1 VRKRQPTIIEVMR
14 DKALFGKW
22 FDGDSYAAWF
32 SFLAAL
38 FALPMSEAE
47 LRTFRAHTGRETP
60 STEAFREAWLVCGRR
75 AGKSLIAAICATYLA
90 FFRDYTPY
98 LAPGEVATVMI
109 VAADRRQARVIM
121 RYIRGFVSGVA
132 MLDKMLI
139 RETRESL
146 EFSNRV
152 CIEIHTA
159 SFRTTRGYTVAAA
172 INDEIAFWPTED
184 SAEPDAEILAGQ
196 RPAMAT
202 IPGAILL
209 SLSSPY
215 ARRGALWEAYKKHF
229 GKNDSQVLVW
239 QADSRSM
246 NPLLDQRIIADAYEQ
261 DAANASA
268 EYGAQFRADVESF
281 VSREAIDAC
290 TVPNRKELPYVA
302 DTTYFAFVDPS
313 GGSSDSMTLG
323 IAHRGKYEKGYK
335 KGIILDCLRE
345 RRAPFSPDEVV
356 KEFCSTIRS
365 YRLSSVT
372 GDRYGGEWPRE
383 RFRTQGIEYK
393 PSEKVKNEIY
403 TDLLPL
409 LNAGRAEL
417 LDEPRLRAQL
427 QGLERHTSRGGK
439 DSIDHA
445 PNSHDDLANA
455 VAGALVLASSSES
468 SDGWAFIA
476 TDSGQVSFDNPAPT
490 PTSHKK
496 PIIGQPPTNPAWPG
510 VDDPRFWKSPRGHF

>member
-1 VRKRQPTIIEVMR
+1 MKKQQPTIVEVMH

-22 FDGDSYAAWF
+22 FQGDSYAAWF

-38 FALPMSEAE
+38 FALPMTAAQLEIY
-47 LRTFRAHTGRETP
+47 RAHTGRDTAP
-60 STEAFREAWLVCGRR
+60 QEAFREAWLVCGRR
-75 AGKSLIAAICATYLA
+75 AGKSLAAAICATYLA
-90 FFRDYTPY
+90 FFRDYTPF
-98 LAPGEVATVMI
+98 LAPGEVATVML

-132 MLDKMLI
+132 MLDRMLI

-159 SFRTTRGYTVAAA
+159 SFKTTRGYTVCACV
-172 INDEIAFWPTED
+172 NDEIAYWPTED

-246 NPLLDQRIIADAYEQ
+246 NPLLDERIIRDAYEQ
-261 DAANASA
+261 DPANASA

-290 TVPNRKELPYVA
+290 TVPGRKELPYVA
-302 DTTYFAFVDPS
+302 GTSYFAFVDPS

-323 IAHRGKYEKGYK
+323 IAHRDKDEKP
-335 KGIILDCLRE
+335 ILDCLRE
-345 RRAPFSPDEVV
+345 RRPPFSPDDAV
-356 KEFCSTIRS
+356 KEFCTTIRS
-365 YRLSSVT
+365 YHLSSVT

-383 RFRTQGIEYK
+383 RFRNQNIEYK

-445 PNSHDDLANA
+445 PNGHDDLANA
-455 VAGALVLASSSES
+455 VAGALVGATSHAS
-468 SDGWAFIA
+468 SDGWACIA
-476 TDSGQVSFDNPAPT
+476 RGDGRFESFDTPAPKQ
-490 PTSHKK
+490 PV
-496 PIIGQPPTNPAWPG
+496 PIIGRPASPPLWPG
-510 VDDPRFWKSPRGHF
+510 PDDPRFRWVKSR